1 MPVNGEIMEI
11 SGLGQPDA
19 SYTSFLY
26 VKLTKNGKPVQGT
39 VDFYDEDQKKLS
51 SQQTSAAGDVLAT
64 FPLVKTTRIY
74 VSVPGMLDTKTV
86 PGMTTDNAA
95 EAKQPINTVTY
106 ELPAAAGGGGGPG
119 ILAFWD
125 GMTTPEKVMLIGGTV
140 AVLGIIIIIAA
151 NKKESPLME
160 GIDSALGWIGLGED
174 CEE

>member
-26 VKLTKNGKPVQGT
+26 VKLTRNGKPAVGT
-39 VDFYDEDQKKLS
+39 VDFYDEDMKKLAS
-51 SQQTSAAGDVLAT
+51 KPTSPGGDVLAS

-74 VSVPGMLDTKTV
+74 VAVPGGEDKKTV

-95 EAKQPINTVTY
+95 EARTPINTVTY
-106 ELPAAAGGGGGPG
+106 EIPPGVGGGSTG

-125 GMTTPEKVMLIGGTV
+125 GMSTMEKVGLIGGTV
-140 AVLGIIIIIAA
+140 AILGLIIIIASS
-151 NKKESPLME
+151 KKESPLME
-160 GIDSALGWIGLGED
+160 GVDSALGFFGFGED
-174 CEE
+174 CE